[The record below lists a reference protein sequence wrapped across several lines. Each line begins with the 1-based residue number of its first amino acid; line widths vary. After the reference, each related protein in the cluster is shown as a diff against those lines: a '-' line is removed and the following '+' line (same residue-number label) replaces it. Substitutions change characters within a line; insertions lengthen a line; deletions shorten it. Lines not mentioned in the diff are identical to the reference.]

1 MKKLLFVL
9 IAIVTV
15 SCNQKEKKNQ
25 YTENLTQTLD
35 SVLSNTFKENEPGG
49 SLLVKKDGKI
59 VFLKNYGVEN
69 LKTGKKITENTVFN
83 TGSISKTFVSNA
95 ILILQER
102 GLLSVEDSIYKYFKD
117 FDNKEI
123 AQKVKIKHLLS
134 HTSGLP
140 DLRDVRNNYEFFLTA
155 KDTANFEPIKR
166 ADSLNFQPGEK
177 FQYSN
182 PSYNGLALIVE
193 QVAKQKWQDFIK
205 ENIFEP
211 SGMKTS
217 TITDGPHPEQG
228 VAHAYY
234 KDENNKYQEADYGEI
249 PTFAA
254 SGNGGIWSTVLELA
268 KYEEALLNNVFLGK
282 ELTQKSREIY
292 HPKTWKDS
300 IAPNVGYSWFIGQEG
315 VFRKPIPQELGVNMF
330 SHTGSQGGFKAF
342 YISIPEKNIFIAGL
356 FNKYRSNLSEIIET
370 SVVSLKEN
378 NWLDQ
383 K

>member
-9 IAIVTV
+9 IAIVV
-15 SCNQKEKKNQ
+15 ISCNQKEKKNQ
-25 YTENLTQTLD
+25 YSENLTQTLD

-59 VFLKNYGVEN
+59 VFLKNYGVED
-69 LKTGKKITENTVFN
+69 LKTGKKITEHTVFN

-193 QVAKQKWQDFIK
+193 QVSKQKWQDFIK

-234 KDENNKYQEADYGEI
+234 KDENDKYQEADYGEI

-268 KYEEALLNNVFLGK
+268 KYEEALLNNVFLSK

-300 IAPNVGYSWFIGQEG
+300 IAPNVGYSWFIGQKG
-315 VFRKPIPQELGVNMF
+315 VFRKSLPQELGVNMF

-356 FNKYRSNLSEIIET
+356 FNKYKSNLSEIIEK
-370 SVVSLKEN
+370 SVITLKEN

>member
-9 IAIVTV
+9 IAIVII

-25 YTENLTQTLD
+25 YSENLTQTLD

-59 VFLKNYGVEN
+59 VFLKNYGVED
-69 LKTGKKITENTVFN
+69 LKTEKKITEHTVFN

-140 DLRDVRNNYEFFLTA
+140 DLRDVRNNYDFFLTA

-193 QVAKQKWQDFIK
+193 QVSKQKWQDFIK

-234 KDENNKYQEADYGEI
+234 KDENDKYQEADYGEI

-300 IAPNVGYSWFIGQEG
+300 IAPNVGYSWFIGQKG
-315 VFRKPIPQELGVNMF
+315 VFRKSLPQELGVNMF

-356 FNKYRSNLSEIIET
+356 FNKYRSNLSEIIEK
-370 SVVSLKEN
+370 SVITLKEN